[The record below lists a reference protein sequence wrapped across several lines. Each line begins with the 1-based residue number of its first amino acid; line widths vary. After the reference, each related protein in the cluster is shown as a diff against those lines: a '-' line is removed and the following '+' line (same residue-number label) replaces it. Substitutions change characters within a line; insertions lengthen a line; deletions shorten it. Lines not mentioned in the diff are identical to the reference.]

1 MDPTNQPTADT
12 VQPTIAT
19 LPEVQVV
26 APDAPLNPTGPIV
39 VAGEVVT
46 PETHRFK
53 DGAPIIG
60 KNGKALRRPG
70 PSKGVTYKKV
80 QTVVVAAPAAQPVDT
95 SPTETS
101 PAPAAAPVV
110 AAAVAPTPT
119 PAVEAPKQTTA
130 TTLATTAVVTRTYG
144 KIGAPEIS
152 DEKLEV
158 RTFVTAPA
166 SVEIGYGLTLNIGN
180 YESARIDVKLS
191 VPCYREEADE
201 AFAYAK
207 KWAEERVQQEVK
219 EVRKIASGTKSN
231 TPF

>member
-1 MDPTNQPTADT
+1 MDAAEQPSQPT
-12 VQPTIAT
+12 PTLDPPPSDIVAT
-19 LPEVQVV
+19 EPVTTAPSEGSKDVFVV
-26 APDAPLNPTGPIV
+26 N
-39 VAGEVVT
+39 GETVT

-53 DGAPIIG
+53 DGKPVIG
-60 KNGKALRRPG
+60 KNGNAMRRPG
-70 PSKGVTYKKV
+70 PSKGASYKPV
-80 QTVVVAAPAAQPVDT
+80 QTVVVAAPAPAPV
-95 SPTETS
+95 PV
-101 PAPAAAPVV
+101 PAAAP
-110 AAAVAPTPT
+110 
-119 PAVEAPKQTTA
+119 TTA
-130 TTLATTAVVTRTYG
+130 TTLATTAVVTRTFG

-201 AFAYAK
+201 AFAFAR

-219 EVRKIASGTKSN
+219 EVRKIASGTKGNN